1 MLEIA
6 LQHEFGGFALDIAFS
21 APGGV
26 TALFGASG
34 AGKTT
39 VVNAVAGLMQPD
51 RGRVVA
57 QGEVLLDTA
66 AGLCLP
72 PHRRRVGY
80 VFQDHRLFPHLS
92 VRGNLTYGTRFAP
105 RGATGPGFDQVVE
118 MLGIGALLGR
128 RPGAL
133 SGGEKAR
140 VAIGR
145 ALLSRPRLL
154 LLDEPL
160 AALDAPRREEI
171 LPFLER
177 LRDAGMPVLYVSHSV
192 AEVAR
197 LASTLVV
204 LGGGRVLAAGPAA
217 EVLADPALAAQFG
230 AQEAGAVIHAR
241 LIAREDDG
249 LAHLETGAGPIWLP
263 DAPGQ
268 PGEELRV
275 RIHASDVIL
284 SRHRPEG
291 LSALN
296 ILPGVVTR
304 IAPDAGGRAWV
315 QVRLGQDSIL
325 ARITQRSVAA
335 LGLAPGVECFAV
347 LKSVAV
353 TRDDLGH

>member
-1 MLEIA
+1 MLEVA
-6 LQHEFGGFALDIAFS
+6 LQHDFGGVALDITFA

-26 TALFGASG
+26 TALFGVSG

-39 VVNAVAGLMQPD
+39 VVNAVAGLMRPD
-51 RGRVVA
+51 RGRIVA
-57 QGEVLLDTA
+57 QGEVLLDTDA
-66 AGLCLP
+66 RICLP
-72 PHRRRVGY
+72 PQRRRVGY
-80 VFQDHRLFPHLS
+80 VFQDHRLFPHLT
-92 VRGNLTYGTRFAP
+92 VQGNLTYGARFAP
-105 RGATGPGFDQVVE
+105 REAPGPGFDQVVA
-118 MLGIGALLGR
+118 MLGIAPLLNR

-204 LGGGRVLAAGPAA
+204 LGEGRVLAAGPAA
-217 EVLADPALAAQFG
+217 AVLSDPGLAAQFG
-230 AQEAGAVIHAR
+230 AQEAGAVIRAR
-241 LIAREDDG
+241 LVLREADG
-249 LAHLETGAGPIWLP
+249 LAWLDTGAGPIWLP
-263 DAPGQ
+263 DAPGA
-268 PGEELRV
+268 PGDELRV

-284 SRHRPEG
+284 ARHRPEG

-304 IAPDAGGRAWV
+304 IEPDTGSRAWV
-315 QVRLGQDSIL
+315 QLQLGDEAIL
-325 ARITQRSVAA
+325 ARITQRSVTA
-335 LGLAPGVECFAV
+335 LGLTPGVDCYAV